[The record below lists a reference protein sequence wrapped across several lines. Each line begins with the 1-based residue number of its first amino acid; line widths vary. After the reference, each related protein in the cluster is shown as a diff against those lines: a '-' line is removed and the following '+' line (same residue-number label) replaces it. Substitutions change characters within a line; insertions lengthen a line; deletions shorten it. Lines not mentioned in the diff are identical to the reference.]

1 MGLDQWAFS
10 VHPEAIKDRFPFDR
24 NYAYNEFY
32 DWRKNRFVHNWM
44 EELYKSLGG
53 ENEFNMQLL
62 QLMPED
68 IDRLEEDTKNGK
80 IKEYDAPGFF
90 FGNQEFENYEY
101 DAIMRFCQAARKE
114 LDKGNAVYYES
125 WY

>member
-10 VHPEAIKDRFPFDR
+10 VHPEAVKDRFSFDR
-24 NYAYNEFY
+24 KYAYNEFY

-44 EELYKSLGG
+44 EELYMSLGG
-53 ENEFNMQLL
+53 EKEFNMQLL
-62 QLMPED
+62 QLLPED
-68 IDRLEEDTKNGK
+68 IDRLEKDTRSGK

-90 FGNQEFENYEY
+90 FGDQEFENYEY
-101 DAIMRFCQAARKE
+101 DAIMRFCRTAREKFKE
-114 LDKGNAVYYES
+114 GKAVYYES

>member
-1 MGLDQWAFS
+1 MLDNKDILD
-10 VHPEAIKDRFPFDR
+10 VHLDNKFALKNMIKQ
-24 NYAYNEFY
+24 Y
-32 DWRKNRFVHNWM
+32 

-101 DAIMRFCQAARKE
+101 DAIMRFCQAARRE